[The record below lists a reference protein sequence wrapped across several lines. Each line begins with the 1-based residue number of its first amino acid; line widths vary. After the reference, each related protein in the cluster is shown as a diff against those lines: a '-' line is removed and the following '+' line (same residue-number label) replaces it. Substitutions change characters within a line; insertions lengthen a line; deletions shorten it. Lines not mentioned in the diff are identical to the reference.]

1 MLRIGIIG
9 KTNTGKTTFFNSA
22 TMLSAEISS
31 YPFTTKRPNIGTS
44 YVQTVCAC
52 RELKI
57 KDNPQNSTCMDG
69 WRFIPVELVDLPGLI
84 KDSWTG
90 KGLGNQFLMV
100 AAQADAI
107 LHVVDASGS
116 INAEGEITKPGM
128 GNPVID
134 IYDIEE
140 ELVMWFAKAVERN
153 MKKVLRRMK
162 RVNLP
167 LDKALSDVLGGF
179 KVRPE
184 QVQLALRKSTLEFKE
199 IEKWTWEDIK
209 NFAGE
214 VREIS
219 KPTIIIAN
227 KMDLPPAEKNL
238 ELMTKTF
245 GSKFIVPCCSEA
257 ELALRRAE
265 QKGLIKYVPGEEA
278 FRVSEEGRLNK
289 EQAWA
294 LNYVQERVLSKFMT
308 TGIQYALNTCVFRL
322 LKMNTVYPV
331 EDAANL
337 SDKKGNVLPD
347 VFLMPDNDTV
357 RDLAAQIHSQL
368 LDTMIYAVD
377 ARTGLRLPFD
387 YVLKDRDIIN
397 IVAAA
402 RRK

>member
-22 TMLSAEISS
+22 TMLSGEMSS
-31 YPFTTKRPNIGTS
+31 YPFTTKQPNIGTS
-44 YVQTVCAC
+44 HVQTVCAC
-52 RELKI
+52 RELKVR
-57 KDNPQNSTCMDG
+57 DNPQNSTCIDG

-84 KDSWTG
+84 KDAWTG
-90 KGLGNQFLMV
+90 RGLGNQFLSV
-100 AAQADAI
+100 AAQADAL

-134 IYDIEE
+134 AYDIEE

-153 MKKVLRRMK
+153 KKRVLRQMTRAS
-162 RVNLP
+162 LP

-179 KVRPE
+179 KVRLE
-184 QVQLALRKSTLEFKE
+184 QVQLALRRSALEFKD
-199 IEKWTWEDIK
+199 IDKWTWEDIK
-209 NFAGE
+209 SFSKE
-214 VREIS
+214 VREVS

-227 KMDLPPAEKNL
+227 KMDLPTAEKNF
-238 ELMTKTF
+238 ELMTETF
-245 GSKFIVPCCSEA
+245 RGKLVIPCCSEA

-265 QKGLIKYVPGEEA
+265 QKGVIKYIPGEEA
-278 FRVSEEGRLNK
+278 FRVLEEEELTK

-294 LNYVQERVLSKFMT
+294 LNYVQDRVLSKFMT
-308 TGIQYALNTCVFRL
+308 TGIQYALNTCIFKL
-322 LKMNTVYPV
+322 LRMNTIYPV

-347 VFLMPDNDTV
+347 VFLMPNNDTI
-357 RDLAAQIHSQL
+357 RDLAAQIHTQL
-368 LDTMIYAVD
+368 LDTMIHAVD
-377 ARTGLRLPFD
+377 VRTGLRLPLD

-397 IVAAA
+397 IVTAA